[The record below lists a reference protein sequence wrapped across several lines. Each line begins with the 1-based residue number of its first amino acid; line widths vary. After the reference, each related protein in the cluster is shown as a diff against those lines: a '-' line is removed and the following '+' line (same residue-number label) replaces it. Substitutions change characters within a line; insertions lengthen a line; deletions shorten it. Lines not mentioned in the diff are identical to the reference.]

1 MIEQVAFWVAK
12 ARKANHQAV
21 SFMRRGWGADAESGC
36 ANRDTY
42 MHAARVA
49 KARHQETLLPPF

>member
-21 SFMRRGWGADAESGC
+21 SFMRRGWGAHADSGR

-42 MHAARVA
+42 IHAARIA
-49 KARHQETLLPPF
+49 KARHQESQFPPF